1 MHAILCVFLATISN
15 AWLMVV
21 ILRVAGKPLLSGSIK
36 SEPHDSGYGPSSRD
50 SGHPMHHHKAGGHL
64 GGHQELAYHHHHHL
78 FGLDS
83 TQNYAMNVAMSKV
96 MANS

>member
-1 MHAILCVFLATISN
+1 V
-15 AWLMVV
+15 
-21 ILRVAGKPLLSGSIK
+21 
-36 SEPHDSGYGPSSRD
+36 
-50 SGHPMHHHKAGGHL
+50 GHPVHHKAGGHP
-64 GGHQELAYHHHHHL
+64 GGHQELAYHHHL

>member
-1 MHAILCVFLATISN
+1 MQ
-15 AWLMVV
+15 MVV
-21 ILRVAGKPLLSGSIK
+21 ILHVAGKPLLSGSIK
-36 SEPHDSGYGPSSRD
+36 SEPHDSGYGPSGRD
-50 SGHPMHHHKAGGHL
+50 SGHSMHHHKAGGHL